1 MNSFTQLS
9 IFLQSHAQMYRL
21 SAKVAGL
28 LKQKVLACFFAFFA
42 IGSAIQGTLVK
53 LLLSL
58 FTLFSL
64 LCANFAHANLLNIAP
79 ETVEAQAWSIMDAQS
94 GQIIAEHN
102 SHAQRAP
109 ASLTKMMVAYITLK
123 EIQAGKLH
131 KEDVLTATPVVSTV
145 MWDESQMY
153 LKAGEQIS
161 IDQLLAGLIVMSA
174 NDAALTLAE
183 KISGGVP
190 QFVARMNQEA
200 QALGMKDTHFSNPA
214 GITMSDHYSTAADLS
229 LLASAIVKTTPDY
242 LHYSKMPSFSYNQ
255 RFHHATNLALK
266 MDPTADGLKTG
277 YTKAAGYNLALT
289 AARLVDPTQPL
300 TQRRLIVVVLGT
312 ASAAKRAE
320 VAQKLMNLA
329 YSYTRDEEVIPKQ
342 HLIAELPVIK
352 STLKMFRVE
361 TQQPTIV
368 TTSLYNQPTTIDL
381 NNFDLATQRLQVMDI
396 NQQIQTIEPLQ
407 STNTHVNIE
416 LNEQRLTAP
425 LMQAMNLATVSI
437 YQNNQLIRSLQ
448 IENDV
453 HIEEANIVQKILL
466 WFSSLFSVFSS
477 NDIKAAKLYPL
488 NQG

>member
-64 LCANFAHANLLNIAP
+64 FCANFAHANLLNIAP

-289 AARLVDPTQPL
+289 AERSIFNSTLDK
-300 TQRRLIVVVLGT
+300 RRLIVVVLGT
-312 ASAAKRAE
+312 PSAFKRAE
-320 VAQKLMNLA
+320 VAHKLMNLA

-488 NQG
+488 NKG